1 MTRPRI
7 LLTPTLCELE
17 WRIKPQIEEWAEVAS
32 YDAPGVG
39 AEKDASFSQ
48 EAIAERGLVEL
59 DRLGWERCVVVG
71 DEFGCIT
78 AARIAAARPD
88 VVEGLVLGHATL
100 SLSSRGERP
109 PLNPEMLEAF
119 IRVARTDYG
128 SHVRSLSQIT
138 QHAYDDEFADAY
150 RDAVPPEVASAY
162 TEVLFA
168 ADEEEPLETFL
179 RRLDVPLLFV
189 EHKGCL
195 LYTPEGFEDAVAA
208 FPRARRSSM
217 DVKPSANPKFAELLK
232 AFCAGLPASQREAP
246 TGIEP
251 V

>member
-7 LLTPTLCELE
+7 LLVPTLCELE
-17 WRIKPQIEEWAEVAS
+17 WRIKPQIQEWAEVAS

-39 AEKDASFSQ
+39 AEKPTQFSH
-48 EAIAERGLVEL
+48 EAIAQRGLTEL
-59 DRLGWERCVVVG
+59 ERLSWERCVVVG
-71 DEFGCIT
+71 DEFGCVT

-88 VVEGLVLGHATL
+88 VVEALALGHPTL
-100 SLSSRGERP
+100 SLSSDGQRS

-119 IRVARTDYG
+119 MRVARTDYG
-128 SHVRSLSQIT
+128 SYVRSLSQIT

-150 RDAVPPEVASAY
+150 RERVPPEIAPAY
-162 TEVLFA
+162 IGALLA
-168 ADEEEPLETFL
+168 ADEEEPLETAL
-179 RRLDVPLLFV
+179 RRLDIPLLFV

-195 LYTPEGFEDAVAA
+195 LYTPEGFEDAAAA
-208 FPRARRSSM
+208 FPRARKSSM
-217 DVKPSANPKFAELLK
+217 DVKPSANPEFAELLK
-232 AFCAGLPASQREAP
+232 TFCAGLPASQREAP